1 MKETELLQLL
11 QSKKPD
17 KALRKL
23 YQYFPTVKSF
33 IKKNGGNTSDAED
46 LFQEALVIL
55 VKNVQKPDFVLSAA
69 LTTYLFSICKY
80 IWKQELIR
88 RNKTSETELLETD
101 SASVEEEWIQHQEEK
116 QKNATALKAL
126 EQLGK
131 RCWDLLKGF
140 YYEQQDMKQLAEAF
154 GFKSEKVAKNEKY
167 KCLEKA
173 RQNFSILQS
182 QNS

>member
-1 MKETELLQLL
+1 MKETELLQSL

-33 IKKNGGNTSDAED
+33 IKKKGGNTSDAED

-55 VKNVQKPDFVLSAA
+55 VKNVQKPGFVLSAA
-69 LTTYLFSICKY
+69 VTTYLFSICKY
-80 IWKQELIR
+80 AWKQELSK
-88 RNKTSETELLETD
+88 RNKVIDPTSFEIPM
-101 SASVEEEWIQHQEEK
+101 SSVEEDWIQHQEEEHR
-116 QKNATALKAL
+116 NTTALKAL
-126 EQLGK
+126 ERLGS

-140 YYEQQDMKQLAEAF
+140 YHEQLHMDQLASKF
-154 GFKSEKVAKNEKY
+154 GFKSEKIAKNEKY

-173 RQNFSILQS
+173 RQNYAQLQTAQS
-182 QNS
+182 